1 MMRLANPEALWLL
14 ALVPLV
20 VWLSSRRAGRAAVTF
35 SSLALAEAAGRTL
48 RMRVA
53 WLPVVLRAG
62 ALAALV
68 VALARPQSG
77 TGEVRTI
84 ARGVA
89 IMLVVDRSYSMV
101 EPMMYQGENLSRI
114 GVVKRVLRD
123 FVLGDGKS
131 LGGRREDLVGL
142 VTFARFADTVAPL
155 SRTHDVLASLI
166 GTIQLTGQSSY
177 ESGTA
182 IGEGLAL
189 AAARLRRAE
198 LDLAA
203 MAEGRA
209 SGPAGAEEAAARA
222 KELGGDDGDE
232 ASEEPAGPA
241 RTASVAGEPD
251 FTIKSKAIILLTDG
265 DENTGDISG
274 VQAARLCA
282 EWGITIYAIGIGAGG
297 GDTTTVQTPF
307 GTRQVF
313 NPMGGVSEAKLRQI
327 AEITGGK
334 YFIASDG
341 ESLRRVYQAIDE
353 LEKTEIQS
361 VEFTTYKER
370 FWWWAAGAAALL
382 GCELLLGATVLRRS
396 P

>member
-1 MMRLANPEALWLL
+1 MRLANPEALWLL
-14 ALVPLV
+14 LLVPLV
-20 VWLSSRRAGRAAVTF
+20 VWWSSRRTRRAAVTF

-48 RMRVA
+48 RMRLA
-53 WLPVVLRAG
+53 WLPAVLRAG
-62 ALAALV
+62 ALAAMV
-68 VALARPQSG
+68 VALARPQAG
-77 TGEVRTI
+77 TGEVRTV

-101 EPMMYQGENLSRI
+101 EPMMYRGENLSRI
-114 GVVKRVLRD
+114 GVSKRVLRD

-131 LGGRREDLVGL
+131 LAGRREDLVGL
-142 VTFARFADTVAPL
+142 VTFARYADTVAPL

-166 GTIQLTGQSSY
+166 GTIQLTGQSTY

-198 LDLAA
+198 LDLEA
-203 MAEGRA
+203 MADGRA
-209 SGPAGAEEAAARA
+209 TGPAGADDAAARA
-222 KELGGDDGDE
+222 KELGGDDDDAGDGR
-232 ASEEPAGPA
+232 AGPA

-282 EWGITIYAIGIGAGG
+282 EWGITIYAIGIGTGG

-313 NPMGGVSEAKLRQI
+313 NPMGGVSEAKLRQM

-334 YFIASDG
+334 YFMVSDG

-353 LEKTEIQS
+353 MEKTEIQS

-382 GCELLLGATVLRRS
+382 GGELLLGATVLRRS

>member
-14 ALVPLV
+14 VLVPLV
-20 VWLSSRRAGRAAVTF
+20 VWWSSRRVRRAAVTF
-35 SSLALAEAAGRTL
+35 SSLMLAEAAGRTL
-48 RMRVA
+48 RMRLA
-53 WLPVVLRAG
+53 WLPTALRAG

-68 VALARPQSG
+68 VALARPKSG

-101 EPMMYQGENLSRI
+101 DPMMYQGENLSRI
-114 GVVKRVLRD
+114 GVAKKVLRD

-155 SRTHDVLASLI
+155 SRVHDTLVTLI
-166 GTIQLTGQSSY
+166 GTIQLTGQRTY

-189 AAARLRRAE
+189 AAARLHRAE
-198 LDLAA
+198 QDLEA

-209 SGPAGAEEAAARA
+209 TGAADARAAAERA
-222 KELGGDDGDE
+222 KELGDDDADGE
-232 ASEEPAGPA
+232 VALPA
-241 RTASVAGEPD
+241 RTASAAGEPD

-282 EWGITIYAIGIGAGG
+282 EWGITIYAIGIGAER
-297 GDTTTVQTPF
+297 GDTVTMQTPF
-307 GTRQVF
+307 GTRQIF
-313 NPMGGVSEAKLRQI
+313 NPSAGMSESKLRQL

-334 YFIASDG
+334 YFMVSDG
-341 ESLRRVYQAIDE
+341 ESLRRVYEAIDE

-361 VEFTTYKER
+361 VEFTSYQER